1 MRFSLALA
9 MPLFTMVSNI
19 GSSWRIHTA
28 RLTVPGSSEVLYPLR
43 SFCSWTASST
53 VTGMTTERAR
63 PSASAAK
70 HDVVS
75 PYSVTSAPGKRAFRR
90 SAETVEFGRTATLPS
105 APSRSSPG

>member
-43 SFCSWTASST
+43 LFCSRTASSA

-63 PSASAAK
+63 PSVIAAK

-75 PYSVTSAPGKRAFRR
+75 PYSVTSAPRKRAFRR
-90 SAETVEFGRTATLPS
+90 SAETAEFGRSATLPS